1 MNCLAFRR
9 LAYQDPKSTDANF
22 VAHAQSCT
30 DCGRFLREQ
39 LKVERLIG
47 QAVGI
52 EESHTLASRILLRH
66 SFEAE
71 APRKWWSGHL
81 TKLSAAAA
89 LIMVVGLAAFIIPLH
104 PKASGLDKT
113 ILTLINEAPFA
124 LTAKTPVSKQKV
136 TTALAPIGISLST
149 DIGSITFASRCF
161 VRDKLAGHIV
171 LEGEAGPI
179 TVLLIPN
186 QRLLARG
193 RIRGGHWSGFIV
205 PSGLGA
211 IAIVA
216 HPGEPLENV
225 ERRIVDAV
233 RWAPDIAAPMPDD
246 SA

>member
-9 LAYQDPKSTDANF
+9 LVYQDPKSTDANF
-22 VAHAQSCT
+22 VAHAQGCVE
-30 DCGRFLREQ
+30 CGRFLREQ
-39 LKVERLIG
+39 LKVERLIV
-47 QAVGI
+47 QAVGVD
-52 EESHTLASRILLRH
+52 EPHTLSSRILLRH

-71 APRKWWSGHL
+71 SPRRWWSRHL
-81 TKLSAAAA
+81 TKLSAVAAI
-89 LIMVVGLAAFIIPLH
+89 IMVVGLATFIIPLH

-113 ILTLINEAPFA
+113 ILTLINQAPFA
-124 LTAKTPVSKQKV
+124 LSPKTPVSRQKV
-136 TTALAPIGISLST
+136 TTALAPVGVSLST

-171 LEGEAGPI
+171 LKGEAGPI

-193 RIRGGHWSGFIV
+193 SIKGGHWSGFIV

-216 HPGEPLENV
+216 HPGEPLERV
-225 ERRIVDAV
+225 EQRIVDAV
-233 RWAPDIAAPMPDD
+233 RWAPDSAEPIPND